1 LRDAVELEWAG
12 VPSVAI
18 IHQTMAG
25 TARAMASVSAMPD
38 YGFVTVDY
46 PHVPLAVWTPE
57 EIKEVAAEVVDAI
70 VARLVTPGI

>member
-1 LRDAVELEWAG
+1 M
-12 VPSVAI
+12 AI

-57 EIKEVAAEVVDAI
+57 EIKEVAGQVVDAI
-70 VARLVTPGI
+70 VALLVTPAT